1 MSWLQQLLSDL
12 RVRARS
18 LVRRNSLRDRVDEEL
33 QFHVEM
39 RTRQLIA
46 EGRTPEQAAR
56 EAGRT
61 VGNALVLRETA
72 MDMWQY
78 GSLERLWKD
87 VSYAARVLIRAPGF
101 TVVAVL
107 SLALGI
113 GANAAI
119 FSLID
124 RVMLRVLPVENPQ
137 SLVVVSSAHPYS
149 RYEFFKARNGDVFS
163 GVFGFAALSNI
174 GVDGSELNGHFIE
187 GRLVTGEYFDL
198 LRVPALIGRTLGA
211 EDNRTPSA
219 HPQVVISYAFWQRHF
234 GADPSILGRA
244 IRLSPGHV
252 SSGYGTS
259 GFEPPPG
266 PAPAI
271 SGEFEVIGVMPPG
284 FIGETVGGHPDFW
297 APVMMQEHF
306 MPGRPWLR
314 RKTASWLRVMARL
327 EDGVTRE
334 QALATLNVWHQQ
346 ALTDE
351 RGDAASADEQRRRA
365 TERLNLFDG
374 QKGYSPL
381 RNQASQPL
389 LVLMTMVAVV
399 LLIACANLANLLL
412 ARASARAREISM
424 RIAIGASRGRVVRQL
439 LTESL
444 VLAAAGGLVAV
455 AVAWW
460 GSQAVFAMVAQNDA
474 AMRLDLTPDARLFV
488 FTGLV
493 AAATALIFGV
503 VPALRATRVDLT
515 TALKDGSPSVAARGG
530 FARALVVAQVALS
543 VVMLIGTGLFT
554 RTLYNMKAQDL
565 GYAADG
571 LFLMRVDP
579 VSAGYRGDD
588 IGRVSSQLLDR
599 IRAIP
604 GVSGATFSEN
614 GLFSGTESETVVSVE
629 GYTPADDL
637 AARVRYDQVGPGYF
651 TQVGIPLLAGR
662 DISDADTTAS
672 ARVAVINEHMARF
685 YFGDRNPIGRI
696 ISYEDVD
703 DAVHSITIVG
713 VAGNA
718 RDHSLRTEVHR
729 RMYVPFL
736 QPLDGVV
743 GANYEVRSSMEA
755 TAISRQLRAAV
766 AEIAPRMQVRS
777 IKPLHTLLDESLLNE
792 RITARLSLLFGG
804 VALLLAVIGLYGVLA
819 YSVARRTTEIGVR
832 IAIGARPGR
841 VVWMIVRET
850 LLLVGIG
857 LVIGVPIAIGL
868 GGFVSSL
875 LYGLEPTDAITIAAA
890 VALMIAVACA
900 AAAVPS
906 RRAASIDPVRALR
919 YQ

>member
-1 MSWLQQLLSDL
+1 MSWLQQVRSDL
-12 RVRARS
+12 RVRVRS
-18 LVRRNSLRDRVDEEL
+18 LVERNALRDRVDEEL
-33 QFHVEM
+33 EFHVEM
-39 RTRQLIA
+39 RTQQLIEA
-46 EGRTPEQAAR
+46 GRTPAQAAR
-56 EAGRT
+56 EARRLI
-61 VGNALVLRETA
+61 GNSLVLRETA

-87 VSYAARVLIRAPGF
+87 VAHAVRMLVRAPGF
-101 TVVAVL
+101 TTVAVL

-124 RVMLRVLPVENPQ
+124 RVMLRVLPVDDPR

-149 RYEFFKARNGDVFS
+149 RYEFFKARNGEVFS
-163 GVFGFAALSNI
+163 GVFGFTALSNI
-174 GVDGSELNGHFIE
+174 GVDGSELNGQFIG

-198 LRVPALIGRTLGA
+198 LGVPALLGRTLGV
-211 EDNRTPSA
+211 EDNRTPGA
-219 HPQVVISYAFWQRHF
+219 HPRIVISYAFWQRHF

-252 SSGYGTS
+252 SSGFGTS

-266 PAPAI
+266 PAAAI
-271 SGEFEVIGVMPPG
+271 SGEFEVIGVMPAS
-284 FIGETVGGHPDFW
+284 FIGETVGEHPDFW
-297 APVMMQEHF
+297 APMMMQEHF
-306 MPGRPWLR
+306 MPGRPWLQ
-314 RKTASWLRVMARL
+314 RKTASWVRLMARL
-327 EDGVTRE
+327 EDGVARE
-334 QALATLNVWHQQ
+334 QALATLNVWFQQ

-351 RGDAASADEQRRRA
+351 RGAAVSADEQRRRA
-365 TERLNLFDG
+365 ASRLNLLDG

-412 ARASARAREISM
+412 ARGSARAREIGM
-424 RIAIGASRGRVVRQL
+424 RIAIGASRGRIVRQL

-444 VLAAAGGLVAV
+444 VLAMAGGVVAV

-460 GSQAVFAMVAQNDA
+460 GSQAVFAMVAENDA
-474 AMRLDLTPDARLFV
+474 AMRLDLTPDARLFA
-488 FTGLV
+488 FTGAI
-493 AAATALIFGV
+493 AALTAVIFGL

-515 TALKDGSPSVAARGG
+515 TVLKDGSPSVASRGRVARV
-530 FARALVVAQVALS
+530 LVVAQVALS

-565 GYAADG
+565 GYATDRM
-571 LFLMRVDP
+571 FLMRVDP
-579 VSAGYRGDD
+579 VSAGYREDE
-588 IGRVSSQLLDR
+588 IGPVSARLLDR

-604 GVSGATFSEN
+604 GVTGATFSEN
-614 GLFSGTESETVVSVE
+614 GLFSGTESETMISVE
-629 GYTPADDL
+629 GYTPVDDQVV
-637 AARVRYDQVGPGYF
+637 RVHYDQVGPGYF
-651 TQVGIPLLAGR
+651 GQVGIPLLAGR

-672 ARVAVINEHMARF
+672 PRVAVINENMARF
-685 YFGDRNPIGRI
+685 YFGDQNPLGRI

-703 DAVHSITIVG
+703 DVVHAIAIVG
-713 VAGNA
+713 VARNA
-718 RDHSLRTEVHR
+718 RDHSLRADVHR

-743 GANYEVRSSMEA
+743 GANYEVRSAMEA
-755 TAISRQLRAAV
+755 GAVARQLRTAV

-777 IKPLHTLLDESLLNE
+777 IKPLNTLIDESLLSE
-792 RITARLSLLFGG
+792 RITARLSLLFGV
-804 VALLLAVIGLYGVLA
+804 VALALAVIGLYGVLA
-819 YSVARRTTEIGVR
+819 YTVARRTTEIGVR

-841 VVWMIVRET
+841 VVWMVVGET
-850 LLLVGIG
+850 LGLVAIG
-857 LVIGVPIAIGL
+857 LAIGVPIAIGL

-875 LYGLEPTDAITIAAA
+875 LFGLAPTDAATIGAA
-890 VALMIAVACA
+890 VALMLAVAIA
-900 AAAVPS
+900 AAAAPS
-906 RRAASIDPVRALR
+906 RRAAAIDPVRALR